1 MQMNS
6 LKRVTPNTKHV
17 QVGRGG
23 KRGKTAGRGTKGQN
37 ARSGHRKRP
46 ELRDLIKKI
55 PKKRGY
61 GKNRAISAV
70 VTKNLVPVNVRDLET
85 KFNSG
90 EAVNI
95 ESLLAKGV
103 LRNARQSKAGVK
115 ILGTGELTKSLVVSG
130 VTVSESAKAKIVA
143 AGGSIA

>member
-6 LKRVTPNTKHV
+6 LKRATPNTKHV

-61 GKNRAISAV
+61 GKNRADTV
-70 VTKNLVPVNVRDLET
+70 VVSKNMIPVNVRELET

-90 EAVNI
+90 ESVNI
-95 ESLLAKGV
+95 EALLSKGIIGS
-103 LRNARQSKAGVK
+103 AREARAGAK
-115 ILGTGELTKSLVVSG
+115 ILGTGELTKSLSVSG
-130 VTVSESAKAKIVA
+130 VTVSESAKAKILA
-143 AGGSIA
+143 AGGNVA